1 MLVCKASFPFTLPHV
16 VHYTFFLL
24 LIPRVFQTSDDELH
38 GLYSIVVVV
47 VMPQISNLVFFQ
59 NELEFLTVAP
69 DKYFHQHSN
78 SKRFLKILRCDGYEI
93 RNKENTWL
101 RR

>member
-47 VMPQISNLVFFQ
+47 VMPQISNLAFFQ
-59 NELEFLTVAP
+59 NEPLLRISIFINIP
-69 DKYFHQHSN
+69 
-78 SKRFLKILRCDGYEI
+78 ILNGF
-93 RNKENTWL
+93 
-101 RR
+101 